1 MAEEARWGGT
11 IMDNKDYWRENREYE
26 NKRALRWAT
35 CPVCSQKQFYI
46 PTKECL
52 MCGYTEVKK
61 QDGEAQ

>member
-1 MAEEARWGGT
+1 
-11 IMDNKDYWRENREYE
+11 MDNKDYWRENREYE